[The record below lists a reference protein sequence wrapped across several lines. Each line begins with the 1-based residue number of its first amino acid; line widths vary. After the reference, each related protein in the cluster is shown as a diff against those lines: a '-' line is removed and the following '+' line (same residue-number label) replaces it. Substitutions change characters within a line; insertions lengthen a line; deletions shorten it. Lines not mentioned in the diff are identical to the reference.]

1 MPHAYFFSCFA
12 VLQQLLIVMVMGFG
26 GCSNEQIE
34 AIATR
39 LPVDKV
45 ELQWFFPKCVDCCLF
60 CHGFFSIVLGLCK

>member
-12 VLQQLLIVMVMGFG
+12 VLQQLLTGFG

-60 CHGFFSIVLGLCK
+60 YHGFFSIVLVVCK

>member
-12 VLQQLLIVMVMGFG
+12 LLQQQLLIVMVMGFG

-45 ELQWFFPKCVDCCLF
+45 ELQWFF
-60 CHGFFSIVLGLCK
+60 SIVLVVCK